1 MPHPSD
7 DYLSFAGDCI
17 GMANAMHS
25 DDLRHEWFRLA
36 QQWIAIMPDRPR
48 ADGNDIAERRGKY
61 FGLRRSFLSRS
72 K

>member
-7 DYLSFAGDCI
+7 DYITYAGDCI
-17 GMANAMHS
+17 GMANDTRF

-36 QQWIAIMPDRPR
+36 QQWIAIMPHRPR
-48 ADGNDIAERRGKY
+48 PGGDEPATARNRY
-61 FGLRRSFLSRS
+61 FGLRPFFLNRL

>member
-17 GMANAMHS
+17 GMANAMNS

-48 ADGNDIAERRGKY
+48 ADLVEITKRRTAD
-61 FGLRRSFLSRS
+61 FGLRRSFLNRF